1 MDSKNLIYKIIDT
14 LSKRDKNKN
23 LMSFLMIIQINNK
36 ISKQNHLQKLN
47 TLTRLKNI
55 QKYQIIQF
63 EESIKLTDKMIKNSN

>member
-55 QKYQIIQF
+55 QKY
-63 EESIKLTDKMIKNSN
+63 